1 VGHRSGQLDV
11 ADTLSADTGLGYF
24 YAASVTDY
32 AFITDLFIF
41 AAMTFPVLAGSENT
55 LTEQTVPLGL

>member
-1 VGHRSGQLDV
+1 M
-11 ADTLSADTGLGYF
+11 ADTLSADAGLGYF

-55 LTEQTVPLGL
+55 LTEQAVPLGL